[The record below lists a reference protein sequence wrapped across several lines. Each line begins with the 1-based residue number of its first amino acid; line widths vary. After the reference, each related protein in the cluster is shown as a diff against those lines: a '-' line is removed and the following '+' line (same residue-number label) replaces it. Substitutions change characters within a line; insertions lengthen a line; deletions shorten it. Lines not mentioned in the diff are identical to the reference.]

1 MAIRQGIIDTSEWEI
16 CCAGQDIPDIVFSDG
31 TRPVHSGLMSWQE
44 YRDFVS
50 EVDLALSLMYT
61 PHPSYPPFD
70 VAVSGGVVVT
80 NKCMNKQYFSECK
93 NVLMGDLEPNSFRET
108 MRQGV
113 ALAGFGLYILIRP
126 GIIEVFLTTVFA
138 IIIIVDGILKLQYAL
153 DFRKLDA
160 GGWWIEAVCAAVM
173 IILGIVVLFNPFA
186 TVAAVMLFI
195 GVVFVFEGA
204 WDLASILYISKIA
217 KEFNK

>member
-1 MAIRQGIIDTSEWEI
+1 MEGLVKKIKGIRNEMIGLSIVLMLAGIFMILSPNTSGNII
-16 CCAGQDIPDIVFSDG
+16 CRGVG
-31 TRPVHSGLMSWQE
+31 
-44 YRDFVS
+44 
-50 EVDLALSLMYT
+50 
-61 PHPSYPPFD
+61 
-70 VAVSGGVVVT
+70 AVLCIWGVVRLVA
-80 NKCMNKQYFSECK
+80 YFRNNEI
-93 NVLMGDLEPNSFRET
+93 LGSFGLV
-108 MRQGV
+108 QGV